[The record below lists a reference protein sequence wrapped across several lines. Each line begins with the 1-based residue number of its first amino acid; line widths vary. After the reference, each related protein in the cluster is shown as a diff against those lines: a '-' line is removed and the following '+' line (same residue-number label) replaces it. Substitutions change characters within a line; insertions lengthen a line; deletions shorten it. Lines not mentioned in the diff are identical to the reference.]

1 MRRSRLKAHLYALRR
16 PSPFPGCGGTAPPM
30 DLPPLLAGAALPPA
44 AEAEIERLRQRKA
57 DAIET
62 DLVDRSA
69 VLETFPTGD
78 AANAGA

>member
-1 MRRSRLKAHLYALRR
+1 
-16 PSPFPGCGGTAPPM
+16 M

-69 VLETFPTGD
+69 VLETFPTETLRTPEPKPASWNRTGSLARAD
-78 AANAGA
+78 SLFRRLIGQ